1 MNTGKAPLF
10 WMKNGRKEVKMMGLS
25 FSNIQIRRTENEPDF
40 AQIAA
45 ILTEGRDISAVDS
58 EEEADIMLSVFTMS
72 DSPWITVCSDLIE
85 GDFEELGAKARRLS
99 ETLQTQTLALA
110 CLDSDYFCMNL
121 IDAANG
127 AAASFQSEDD
137 VAILN
142 EEAAWQLFGSNQC
155 IGEYITVGEEISRVL
170 AVIAEPQGSVNARA
184 FGGTARIY
192 TKITA
197 VQPVTFYELILPE
210 YYTGFAEQTVQAALG
225 TAVITDCTDR
235 FRIAAL
241 WTAAIS
247 FFFGAQQEAVNTP
260 PWEFSAQ
267 QTQRHLCLL
276 AALCIM
282 IGVSLLCLLI
292 RLVLR
297 EIRKMRNRKQSVQAG
312 DTPCEQENI
321 VLTEPL
327 P

>member
-1 MNTGKAPLF
+1 M
-10 WMKNGRKEVKMMGLS
+10 RKWCIPAALLVILAAMLLYMQALVGHQSLQKEAERWQGES
-25 FSNIQIRRTENEPDF
+25 TTPFR
-40 AQIAA
+40 QIAA
-45 ILTEGRDISAVDS
+45 FLPNASTAEGAADTSRRLQAELEDDILCAYGSWEDS
-58 EEEADIMLSVFTMS
+58 EASFAKRRTQVEAYRVSS
-72 DSPWITVCSDLIE
+72 D
-85 GDFEELGAKARRLS
+85 FFRLHS
-99 ETLQTQTLALA
+99 
-110 CLDSDYFCMNL
+110 F
-121 IDAANG
+121 DAANG
-127 AAASFQSEDD
+127 AAASFQTEDD

-192 TKITA
+192 TKITSD
-197 VQPVTFYELILPE
+197 QPVTFYELILPE

-235 FRIAAL
+235 FQIAAL
-241 WTAAIS
+241 WTAAIN

-267 QTQRHLCLL
+267 QTQRQLCLL
-276 AALCIM
+276 AVLCIV

-292 RLVLR
+292 RFVLR
-297 EIRKMRNRKQSVQAG
+297 EIRKMRNRKQSGQAG
-312 DTPCEQENI
+312 DTPCEQADA
-321 VLTEPL
+321 VLSETL
-327 P
+327 L